1 MTSCVRKL
9 LALRPQEGQWISRV
23 SSDSIFSAVSLNSS
37 SQCGHRSRMKPS
49 SSHGILIS
57 KCVSSKRPPLTR
69 CIRFAFY
76 FAHWKNLQLRGAFL
90 RSAPMR
96 MHGVNRG
103 ATAAQAICSP
113 SEQFRRLCLRL
124 MLLRHMLSMR
134 YAIPLS
140 IVIIAAVETC
150 VLSCE
155 LSWYWLIVNDGRN
168 EWQKSGGSNF
178 RKQMVQPSNRR
189 ISAGKAVTW
198 NPARLG
204 GLERL
209 PTKVPLRLSTVT
221 GSSKGALQSSEVQDL
236 ASLTNNTCRAAT
248 ALALT
253 SPASRSGV
261 DVMAGGAILPY
272 ARWVLLARWMC
283 HQTYMR
289 VRKAPISP

>member
-1 MTSCVRKL
+1 
-9 LALRPQEGQWISRV
+9 
-23 SSDSIFSAVSLNSS
+23 
-37 SQCGHRSRMKPS
+37 MKPS

-103 ATAAQAICSP
+103 AAAAQAICSP
-113 SEQFRRLCLRL
+113 SEQFRRLC
-124 MLLRHMLSMR
+124 
-134 YAIPLS
+134 
-140 IVIIAAVETC
+140 
-150 VLSCE
+150 LSCE

-168 EWQKSGGSNF
+168 EWQKPGGSNF

-221 GSSKGALQSSEVQDL
+221 GSSKGAPQSSEVQDL